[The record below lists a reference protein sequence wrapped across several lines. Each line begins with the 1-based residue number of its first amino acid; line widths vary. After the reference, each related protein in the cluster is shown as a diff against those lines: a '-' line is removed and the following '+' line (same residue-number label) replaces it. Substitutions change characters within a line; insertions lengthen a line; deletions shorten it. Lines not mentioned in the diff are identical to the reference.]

1 MTTTSKLKVAIAS
14 FAHTHAA
21 GYISVLAAM
30 PDVDVLAADPDGAD
44 APDSELRGA
53 ELGARLGVDY
63 VDSYDE
69 LFAWKPDAVVVNTE
83 NSRHRA
89 LVERAAREG
98 VHVLCEKPLATTVAD
113 GRAMVDA
120 CEAAGV
126 ILMLAY
132 PVRFAP
138 GFTVMREHLE
148 AGRLGDIFA
157 IDGTNN
163 GKIPL
168 DQREW
173 FTDRDLAGGGALVDH
188 VVHCADLI
196 DALTGGVR
204 AETVNAASNRILHAD
219 AGIDVE
225 TGGLV
230 TVSYPGGLIASID
243 CSWSQPNSAP
253 TWGGLTLQVT
263 GTKGSV
269 EIEPF
274 AEHVAG
280 IGEGGGIFL
289 GFGTDLNALLLA
301 EFLDAVRASGTPVPG
316 QPPFTSPQ
324 PDGAVGLRTLEIMEA
339 ALQSARVGQPVS
351 IDS

>member
-1 MTTTSKLKVAIAS
+1 MSGNTTVKVAIAS

-21 GYISVLAAM
+21 GYISALATM
-30 PDVDVLAADPDGAD
+30 PDVEVLAADPDGAD
-44 APDSELRGA
+44 APDSASRGA
-53 ELGARLGVDY
+53 ELASQLGVSY
-63 VDSYDE
+63 VDSYDD
-69 LFAWKPDAVVVNTE
+69 LFAWKPDAVIIATE

-113 GRAMVDA
+113 GVAMVGA

-138 GFTVMREHLE
+138 GFAVMSGHLE
-148 AGRLGDIFA
+148 SGRLGDMFSINA
-157 IDGTNN
+157 TNN

-168 DQREW
+168 QDRSW
-173 FTDRDLAGGGALVDH
+173 FTDRELAGGGALVDH

-196 DALTGGVR
+196 DALTGGAR
-204 AETVNAASNRILHAD
+204 AETVHAASNRILHAD
-219 AGIDVE
+219 TGVDVE

-230 TVSYPGGLIASID
+230 TVCYPGGLIATID
-243 CSWSQPNSAP
+243 CSWSQPLSAA

-274 AEHVAG
+274 AEHVSG
-280 IGEGGGIFL
+280 VGESGEIFL
-289 GFGTDLNALLLA
+289 GYGPDLNALLLA
-301 EFLDAVRASGTPVPG
+301 EFLDAVRVSGAPTPG
-316 QPPFTSPQ
+316 QPPLKVPQ
-324 PDGAVGLRTLEIMEA
+324 PDGAVGLRTLEIVEA
-339 ALQSARVGQPVS
+339 AIRSAEVKQPVALGL
-351 IDS
+351 